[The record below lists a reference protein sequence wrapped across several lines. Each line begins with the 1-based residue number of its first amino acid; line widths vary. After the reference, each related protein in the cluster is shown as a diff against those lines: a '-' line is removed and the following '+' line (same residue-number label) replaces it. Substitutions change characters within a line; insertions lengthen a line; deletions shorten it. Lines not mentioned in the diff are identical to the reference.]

1 MDFSTEFGN
10 FSGSSL
16 ACSSD
21 HLRPAILFS
30 YGPDLDVV
38 TNYLPVKNP
47 SSNKCIQTHES
58 DKSNSKKITEYC
70 IHLHQK
76 YHAEGQPT
84 TYKNNS
90 IIMHS

>member
-1 MDFSTEFGN
+1 MDFSKEFGN
-10 FSGSSL
+10 FSGSSSV
-16 ACSSD
+16 CFV
-21 HLRPAILFS
+21 LFS

-90 IIMHS
+90 IIMQS